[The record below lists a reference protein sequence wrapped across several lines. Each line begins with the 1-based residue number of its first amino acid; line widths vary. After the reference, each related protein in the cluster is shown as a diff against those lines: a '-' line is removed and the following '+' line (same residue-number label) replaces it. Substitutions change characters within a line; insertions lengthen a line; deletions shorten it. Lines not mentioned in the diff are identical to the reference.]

1 MLLDVVYLKLVRL
14 SVHKRGSQ
22 KQYKRTSYFQSISR
36 LGAIYFISLSTMVSL
51 SQVQQT
57 NASAAS
63 KLPAGLVAI
72 FAGAT
77 AGIGE
82 TALKAFAKY
91 TTRPKIYYIGRSQ
104 EAGDG
109 LQSELKELNPEG
121 EYIFIKKDMSLLK
134 NVDEVCRD
142 IKSKETVLNVLFLSQ
157 GTLRIGVDTEEGLP
171 LVTGLTIYSRNRLAV
186 NLLPLLKKAPS
197 LRRVISVMAGTH
209 EGKLFSDDIAARNIP
224 FTSIHNSRG
233 HMCSAL
239 TLSLEALARQAPEV
253 SFIHNFPGSV
263 DTNLIRS
270 GDGFMMQVMKYW
282 FKVSMTV
289 RRQWLPKEEC
299 GERHAWL
306 CLTGRYPGKEGS
318 ENGIKE
324 EEVAVGTDGNKG
336 SGVYSVDWDGESASG
351 EVVKLLDGFKREG
364 LVEKVWKDQEREF
377 VRITGT
383 TSI

>member
-1 MLLDVVYLKLVRL
+1 
-14 SVHKRGSQ
+14 
-22 KQYKRTSYFQSISR
+22 
-36 LGAIYFISLSTMVSL
+36 MVSL
-51 SQVQQT
+51 SQVQQV

-63 KLPAGLVAI
+63 KLPVGLVAV

-82 TALKAFAKY
+82 TALKAFAKH
-91 TTRPKIYYIGRSQ
+91 TAQPKIYYIGRSQ
-104 EAGDG
+104 EAGDR
-109 LQSELKELNPEG
+109 LQNELKELNSKG
-121 EYIFIKKDMSLLK
+121 EYVFIKKDMSLLK

-142 IKSKETVLNVLFLSQ
+142 IKSKERVLNVLFLSQ
-157 GTLRIGVDTEEGLP
+157 GTLRIDTDEGLP

-270 GDGFMMQVMKYW
+270 GDGFMMQAMKYW

-306 CLTGRYPGKEGS
+306 CLTGRYPDKQGS

-336 SGVYSVDWDGESASG
+336 SGVYSVDWDGQSASG

-364 LVEKVWKDQEREF
+364 FVEKIWMDQEREF
-377 VRITGT
+377 VRITGI